1 MRRSV
6 VDVDRDAERHRDV
19 ERVTVARRS
28 TCHRDQ
34 RDDATANSATSPTD
48 RGQDGFP
55 HGGENRAKSAAGV
68 DQRELAHSCRRSRRC
83 LHTASAANWR
93 SLPPRRRAPW
103 WRALVR
109 RLVWVWTVRCDA
121 SRKSNP
127 TQLIREN
134 RLAAK
139 PRWGIPKRDASTCAA
154 RLLMV
159 ERSTSLPRFGCGVPG
174 ECTLI
179 PVREEGGFR
188 VNRDRGRPLSRHQGA
203 IFELHDT
210 RALP

>member
-19 ERVTVARRS
+19 ERVTVARWS

-109 RLVWVWTVRCDA
+109 GLVWVSTVRCDA

-134 RLAAK
+134 RLATK
-139 PRWGIPKRDASTCAA
+139 PRWGSPAF
-154 RLLMV
+154 RLWRAGRMH
-159 ERSTSLPRFGCGVPG
+159 PDPG
-174 ECTLI
+174 SRGRAVSGLI
-179 PVREEGGFR
+179 GTG
-188 VNRDRGRPLSRHQGA
+188 GRPLSRHQGA